1 MLESSPHQLRVYPSK
16 RKFHA
21 RLSIKSERPPI
32 NSDEHIYD
40 CKKLA
45 ANQKLKKGESEK
57 KLEQLNRRF
66 SSSSQNVRLK
76 KNLSDSKGSLHEESK
91 IIDESNAKKQL

>member
-1 MLESSPHQLRVYPSK
+1 MQQNLRISTNQLNKLAQKDNYSAVLESSPHQLRVYPSK

-21 RLSIKSERPPI
+21 RLSIKSERPTI

-45 ANQKLKKGESEK
+45 ANQKLKKGDSEK

-66 SSSSQNVRLK
+66 SS
-76 KNLSDSKGSLHEESK
+76 
-91 IIDESNAKKQL
+91 